1 MTPLPPF
8 QYMLCVCLQELFA
21 AYDKDDSGTIS
32 FDELTEGLRAQG
44 YVVNESEVGWRSA
57 VDSEGILGYRSSW
70 VCCMSGGGGQTEG
83 LKAQGCVVNES
94 EVGWRSAVDSEGILG
109 YRSSCV
115 CCMSGGGGQT
125 EGLRAQGYV
134 VNESEVGCGV
144 QHTCMPAVALG
155 DSVGWFPYVSCNMS
169 SIICESRGRCL

>member
-32 FDELTEGLRAQG
+32 FDEL
-44 YVVNESEVGWRSA
+44 
-57 VDSEGILGYRSSW
+57 
-70 VCCMSGGGGQTEG
+70 
-83 LKAQGCVVNES
+83 
-94 EVGWRSAVDSEGILG
+94 
-109 YRSSCV
+109 
-115 CCMSGGGGQT
+115 T